1 MAAAWLAIASWHQ
14 GRRDEA
20 KTWFDQ
26 ADRYVRRSE
35 SRRPSRVSSIAP
47 GGPGPK
53 VALLIAWREA
63 QGLLLDAD
71 FPADPFA
78 R

>member
-1 MAAAWLAIASWHQ
+1 MWAVEWW
-14 GRRDEA
+14 R
-20 KTWFDQ
+20 
-26 ADRYVRRSE
+26 
-35 SRRPSRVSSIAP
+35 
-47 GGPGPK
+47 
-53 VALLIAWREA
+53 LLIAWREA